1 MVLSVNIFIVA
12 GIAILSA
19 FVGFVIRLNKQAGL
33 SKKITE
39 LENEILLSHAEIL
52 QLQKERIDL
61 LKSIS
66 QPSIPVIPI
75 SGGKD
80 EKVAEKL
87 PDVASRK
94 KLLGVQ
100 NSPVKQQ
107 SGS

>member
-12 GIAILSA
+12 GIAIVSA
-19 FVGFVIRLNKQAGL
+19 FIGFVIRANKQAGL
-33 SKKITE
+33 TKKITD
-39 LENEILLSHAEIL
+39 LENEMLASHAEIL

-75 SGGKD
+75 SAGKE
-80 EKVAEKL
+80 EKVTEKL

-94 KLLGVQ
+94 KLLGAQ
-100 NSPVKQQ
+100 APPVKQQ